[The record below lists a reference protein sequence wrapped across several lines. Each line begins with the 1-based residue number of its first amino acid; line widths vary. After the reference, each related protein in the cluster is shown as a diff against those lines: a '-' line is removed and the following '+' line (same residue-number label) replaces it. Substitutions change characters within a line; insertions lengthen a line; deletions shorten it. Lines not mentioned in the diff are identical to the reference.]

1 LIIRQFTEDISFLWV
16 LAYTAH

>member
-1 LIIRQFTEDISFLWV
+1 MLTEDISFLWV